1 MSESTTLRVSCFQ
14 FAPFLKE
21 KKRNIEII
29 FKKIDESDSDILVFP
44 ELATCGYFF
53 LDRDEVRE
61 IADDKNSG
69 FLKEIQEK
77 ASNQN
82 KIIVVGFAERDGEK
96 LYNSCIVAMPDAFK
110 TRIYRKTHLF
120 YKEKYCFDAGD
131 TGFFVIE
138 DEERDIRI
146 GTMICYDW
154 RFPEASRTLGLLKAD
169 IIVCPSNLVTDVW
182 HIAMPARALENKVYL
197 AVANRTGTEKRGDE
211 ELLFKGKSAIYGYNG
226 SVLAIAEAESEEEI
240 IAEIEPFKT
249 RDKSFNAENDIFKD
263 RVPQFYL

>member
-1 MSESTTLRVSCFQ
+1 MSDSVVTVSCFQ
-14 FAPFLKE
+14 FAPVLQE
-21 KKRNIEII
+21 KDRNIDYI
-29 FKKIDESDSDILVFP
+29 FKKIDESDADILVFP

-53 LDRDEVRE
+53 QSRDEVRE
-61 IADDKNSG
+61 IAESRDG
-69 FLKEIQEK
+69 EFLKRIQEK
-77 ASNQN
+77 AFKKD
-82 KIIVVGFAERDGEK
+82 KIIVVGFAERDGDK
-96 LYNSCIVAMPDAFK
+96 LYNSCVIAMPDAFK
-110 TRIYRKTHLF
+110 TRVYRKTHLF

-138 DEERDIRI
+138 DEKRDIRI
-146 GTMICYDW
+146 GAMICYDW

-226 SVLAIAEAESEEEI
+226 SALAIAGAETEEAI
-240 IAEIEPFKT
+240 TAEIEPFKT

-263 RVPQFYL
+263 RVTQFYL

>member
-1 MSESTTLRVSCFQ
+1 MSENNKITVSCFQ
-14 FAPFLKE
+14 FAPLLKE
-21 KKRNIEII
+21 KEKNTERI
-29 FKKIDESDSDILVFP
+29 FKEIDESNADIVVFP
-44 ELATCGYFF
+44 ELATSGYFF
-53 LDRDEVRE
+53 IDRDEVRE
-61 IADDKNSG
+61 IADPADG
-69 FLKEIQEK
+69 EFLKDIQQK
-77 ASNQN
+77 SSQQN
-82 KIIVVGFAERDGEK
+82 KIIVCGFAEYDGEK
-96 LYNSCIVAMPDAFK
+96 LYNSCVISLPDALK

-131 TGFFVIE
+131 TGFFVVE
-138 DEERDIRI
+138 DKSRDVRI
-146 GTMICYDW
+146 GPMICYDW

-226 SVLAIAEAESEEEI
+226 SVVAIAEAETDEVI
-240 IAEIEPFKT
+240 TAEIEPFKT

-263 RVPQFYL
+263 RVPQYYL

>member
-1 MSESTTLRVSCFQ
+1 MPDVKKIIVSCFQ
-14 FAPFLKE
+14 FAPLLKE
-21 KKRNIEII
+21 REQNIKRI
-29 FKKIDESDSDILVFP
+29 FKEIDSSNADILVFP
-44 ELATCGYFF
+44 ELATSGYFF
-53 LDRDEVRE
+53 QSRDEVRE
-61 IADDKNSG
+61 IAETKDG
-69 FLKEIQEK
+69 QFLKEIQQK
-77 ASNQN
+77 ATEQD
-82 KIIVVGFAERDGEK
+82 KIIVCGFPESDGEK
-96 LYNSCIVAMPDAFK
+96 LFNSCVVALPDDFK

-138 DEERDIRI
+138 DESRDVKI
-146 GTMICYDW
+146 GPMICYDW
-154 RFPEASRTLGLLKAD
+154 RFPEASRALGLLKAD

-226 SVLAIAEAESEEEI
+226 SVLAIAEAEKDEI
-240 IAEIEPFKT
+240 ITAEIEPFKT

>member
-1 MSESTTLRVSCFQ
+1 MPEKILTISCFQ
-14 FAPFLKE
+14 FAPLLKE
-21 KKRNIEII
+21 KARNIEYVL
-29 FKKIDESDSDILVFP
+29 KKIDECDSDILVFP

-53 LDRDEVRE
+53 INRDEVRE
-61 IADDKNSG
+61 IADDKDSE
-69 FLKEIQEK
+69 FLKNIQQK
-77 ASNQN
+77 ATEQN
-82 KIIVVGFAERDGEK
+82 KIIACGFAERDGEK
-96 LYNSCIVAMPDAFK
+96 LFNSCVVAMPEVLK

-138 DEERDIRI
+138 DEQRDIRI

-197 AVANRTGTEKRGDE
+197 AVANRTGTEKRGEE
-211 ELLFKGKSAIYGYNG
+211 ELLFKGKSAIYSYNG
-226 SVLAIAEAESEEEI
+226 SALAIADAESEEEI
-240 IAEIEPFKT
+240 RAEIEPFKT

-263 RVPQFYL
+263 RVTQFYL

>member
-1 MSESTTLRVSCFQ
+1 MPEHKKITVSCFQ
-14 FAPFLKE
+14 FAPVLKE
-21 KKRNIEII
+21 KERNIERI
-29 FKKIDESDSDILVFP
+29 FKEIDSSNADILVFP
-44 ELATCGYFF
+44 ELATSGYFF
-53 LDRDEVRE
+53 VNRDEVRE
-61 IADDKNSG
+61 IAETKDGK
-69 FLKEIQEK
+69 FLKGLQRK
-77 ASNQN
+77 ASEQN
-82 KIIVVGFAERDGEK
+82 KIIVCGFAENDGEK
-96 LYNSCIVAMPDAFK
+96 LYNSCVVALPDAFK

-138 DEERDIRI
+138 DETRDIRI

-226 SVLAIAEAESEEEI
+226 SVLKIAGAESDEVI
-240 IAEIEPFKT
+240 TAEIEPFKT